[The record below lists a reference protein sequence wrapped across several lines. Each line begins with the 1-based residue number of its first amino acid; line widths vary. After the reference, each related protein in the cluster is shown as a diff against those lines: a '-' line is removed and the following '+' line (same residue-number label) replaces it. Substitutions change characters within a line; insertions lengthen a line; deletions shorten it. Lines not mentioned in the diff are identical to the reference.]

1 MKFTLNRD
9 FTFAST
15 LGAAVGFKE
24 GVPVHVPPALY
35 AEVQAIGAVP
45 EKEIPAEAKTAEDGA
60 PTDPAAREEALFKVF
75 EKLVLENERSNFTAG
90 GTPHATALNK
100 ELGWVV
106 PNKERDVAWAK
117 FKTKE

>member
-45 EKEIPAEAKTAEDGA
+45 EKEIPAEAKTAEDG
-60 PTDPAAREEALFKVF
+60 EEALFKVF
-75 EKLVLENERSNFTAG
+75 EKLALENERSNFTAG

-100 ELGWVV
+100 VLGWVV